1 MIKSC
6 KNPQKTVYMIFGLQ
20 RSCGGINEPLQ
31 AQRTRSEE
39 LEREGYAFKNGLYD
53 IWVAN
58 ELWGN

>member
-1 MIKSC
+1 MRL
-6 KNPQKTVYMIFGLQ
+6 KTVYMIFGLQ
-20 RSCGGINEPLQ
+20 TSCGGINEPLQ

-53 IWVAN
+53 IWVAK